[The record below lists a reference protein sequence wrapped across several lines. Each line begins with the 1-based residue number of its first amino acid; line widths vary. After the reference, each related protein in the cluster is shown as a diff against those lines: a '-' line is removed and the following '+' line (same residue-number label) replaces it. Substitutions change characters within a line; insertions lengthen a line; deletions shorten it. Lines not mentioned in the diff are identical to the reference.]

1 MKMYLLEVEKI
12 IILRWYDLMLIGRI
26 SELIN
31 RSRLRSMTWARKVL
45 EESQAF
51 EKTNKKVV
59 YLS

>member
-1 MKMYLLEVEKI
+1 MYLLEVEKI

-45 EESQAF
+45 EESQVF